1 MVLTPKTFISNKM
14 AQQYTTRHST
24 NTVCNLFH
32 KVILGFRDIPQ
43 LARLLDIM
51 VPDFLLWG
59 YLKERVY
66 RTHNHTAQEME
77 RAIQYEI
84 ALINQDHNLLQ

>member
-1 MVLTPKTFISNKM
+1 M
-14 AQQYTTRHST
+14 
-24 NTVCNLFH
+24 
-32 KVILGFRDIPQ
+32 VILGFRDIPQ

-51 VPDFLLWG
+51 VPDFLPWG

-77 RAIQYEI
+77 GAIQYEI
-84 ALINQDHNLLQ
+84 ALLIQDHNLLH